1 MTGLRLTLLSP
12 RHIDATEATRLGVP
26 AGWYGTKASGTFV
39 IGPHATEEACLKDI
53 QKTGPIAQDQIR

>member
-1 MTGLRLTLLSP
+1 MTGPKMTMLSP
-12 RHIDATEATRLGVP
+12 RHVDTSEATRLGVP

-53 QKTGPIAQDQIR
+53 AKTGPIAQDRII